1 MKPNGSPKLKQEKV
15 CHGLLKIERA
25 PLHIRSIIIIII
37 VIIIIIS
44 IIIIIIIIISSSSS
58 STTTLLSS
66 LDSFK
71 ERLILGLGNEVI
83 ITAFL

>member
-44 IIIIIIIIISSSSS
+44 IIIIIIIISSSSS

-83 ITAFL
+83 TTAFL

>member
-44 IIIIIIIIISSSSS
+44 IIIIIIISSSSS

-83 ITAFL
+83 TTAFL